1 MSSEFPQNQPK
12 QKYVHSALLVDI
24 GSGSQTFCQI
34 CFWLWGIGGLILC
47 VPGFFGNFVS
57 AVAAVPALLYWIG
70 GMVLFGVGGLLAGSR
85 FDFKRPVV
93 E

>member
-24 GSGSQTFCQI
+24 GSGSQVFCQI
-34 CFWLWGIGGLILC
+34 CFWLWGIAGLLVLNPIYSPTGPLSLYG
-47 VPGFFGNFVS
+47 V
-57 AVAAVPALLYWIG
+57 LYWIG
-70 GMVLFGVGGLLAGSR
+70 GMVMFGVGGLLAGSR
-85 FDFKRPVV
+85 FDFKRPV